1 MIVCPSGISSVVLIY
16 TLNSFNQAGVAS
28 FGVTDDPGALLDNL
42 SLSLESSSWSSVRNR
57 EPDVWVFL

>member
-1 MIVCPSGISSVVLIY
+1 MIVRPSGISSVVLIY

-28 FGVTDDPGALLDNL
+28 FGVADDPGALLGN
-42 SLSLESSSWSSVRNR
+42 SSSSLESSSWSSVRNC